1 MSDMQSP
8 PAGPIDEGFVHD
20 VDVALELPP
29 EPPPTGPWVWVQQNL
44 ISGATPGARLFNGFL
59 TVAFAVIALNVLQFI
74 TSYFFSPERRWGGV
88 TANMKLLMV
97 QAFPNDDLE
106 RIWISVGIVMVL
118 IAWSL
123 VSFEAGGKISAYMLA
138 TRARSIG
145 VFLLLVTILHSGD
158 GASSIGIPLL
168 PDLDLPASWSGARWV
183 VFLIALGLA
192 PLGYLM
198 LNTYGDR
205 AKEME
210 IPFVA
215 TFPVAM
221 VIIIAVLSV
230 IELPFPNDRFTDASD
245 PIAGSTIRGWAILFA
260 VTVGAYF
267 VGKVIHRAMPGR
279 FRRVLLVLFAA
290 SYPIIIMVIQRN
302 PVLIWSDILDLS
314 PGAPLGALLVAAI
327 VGGGIVYWLAA
338 PNTGEGV
345 RIAGALLVVVAI
357 GVFLIPLAFLWRT
370 LVMAFALIA
379 IAAPS
384 FGGTKFGQRRMVRI
398 WIIVAALVVVAFV
411 LGEANT
417 ALFFQGT
424 TFLGGFNLTVLLGIT
439 GLSLSFP
446 LGVILGVARRST
458 LPIFRLLATG
468 YIELVRSVPLITWLF
483 FGSVMFS
490 LFLPQGVE
498 FDEVLRVIMAI
509 AIFNAAYVAEQ
520 IRGGLQSVGKGQ
532 YEAARAMGLTTAQ
545 SMSLIILPQAIR
557 AVIPSLVG
565 SIIVSFKDT
574 SLVAIIGLADLLLI
588 ARNFVPGQTAPFNFF
603 GLTFQMLFFAAIFY
617 WMVTFTFSRLAK
629 RYEQKIGLG
638 ER

>member
-1 MSDMQSP
+1 
-8 PAGPIDEGFVHD
+8 
-20 VDVALELPP
+20 
-29 EPPPTGPWVWVQQNL
+29 
-44 ISGATPGARLFNGFL
+44 
-59 TVAFAVIALNVLQFI
+59 
-74 TSYFFSPERRWGGV
+74 
-88 TANMKLLMV
+88 MKLLMV

-118 IAWSL
+118 LAWSL

-198 LNTYGDR
+198 LNTYGGR

-230 IELPFPNDRFTDASD
+230 IELPFPNDRFTDASA
-245 PIAGSTIRGWAILFA
+245 PIAGSTIRGWSILFA

-345 RIAGALLVVVAI
+345 EN
-357 GVFLIPLAFLWRT
+357 
-370 LVMAFALIA
+370 
-379 IAAPS
+379 
-384 FGGTKFGQRRMVRI
+384 RR
-398 WIIVAALVVVAFV
+398 
-411 LGEANT
+411 
-417 ALFFQGT
+417 
-424 TFLGGFNLTVLLGIT
+424 
-439 GLSLSFP
+439 
-446 LGVILGVARRST
+446 GVAGSCGNWGVSDST
-458 LPIFRLLATG
+458 G
-468 YIELVRSVPLITWLF
+468 VPVANA
-483 FGSVMFS
+483 GH
-490 LFLPQGVE
+490 GVCI
-498 FDEVLRVIMAI
+498 DRDSCAI
-509 AIFNAAYVAEQ
+509 VWRHQ
-520 IRGGLQSVGKGQ
+520 IRSKKDGPDMDNRCGTGGGGLC
-532 YEAARAMGLTTAQ
+532 A
-545 SMSLIILPQAIR
+545 
-557 AVIPSLVG
+557 
-565 SIIVSFKDT
+565 
-574 SLVAIIGLADLLLI
+574 
-588 ARNFVPGQTAPFNFF
+588 
-603 GLTFQMLFFAAIFY
+603 
-617 WMVTFTFSRLAK
+617 W
-629 RYEQKIGLG
+629 
-638 ER
+638 